1 MKILVASISCS
12 GLVFLS
18 PRWCPP
24 AFIVY
29 LWRQTIATM
38 KFSPYACVEISR
50 GKLSLQRMTSWKL
63 ALLSLINN
71 FVVYTKTF
79 GWFLTK
85 VMDKVLINL
94 AVFNVWIILKVG
106 FQRDACGWSGNWI
119 SFTFLRSS
127 RPWVQGG
134 FGAYDWLAIS
144 LAKLYREK
152 WIEFSPNVNLDVFL
166 CFNV

>member
-94 AVFNVWIILKVG
+94 AVFNVWIILLGTKASFRHIKSWIPERCLRMERELNLFYLLKEFKALGPRWV
-106 FQRDACGWSGNWI
+106 RSIWLIGN
-119 SFTFLRSS
+119 FTR
-127 RPWVQGG
+127 
-134 FGAYDWLAIS
+134 
-144 LAKLYREK
+144 
-152 WIEFSPNVNLDVFL
+152 
-166 CFNV
+166 